1 MTRRASK
8 GGVAFIAI
16 LILAVSKSGFDSM
29 GGGRR
34 GVGAM
39 KNCVALELGTPHAA
53 MHIGQ
58 IEWNLKW

>member
-1 MTRRASK
+1 
-8 GGVAFIAI
+8 
-16 LILAVSKSGFDSM
+16 M